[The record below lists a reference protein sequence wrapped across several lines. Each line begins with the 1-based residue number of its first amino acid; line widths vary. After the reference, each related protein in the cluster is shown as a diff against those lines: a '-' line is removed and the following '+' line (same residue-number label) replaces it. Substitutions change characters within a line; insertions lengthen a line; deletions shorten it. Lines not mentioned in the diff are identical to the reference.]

1 MPKSKFAVGLAAGI
15 LGVTGCAGAT
25 LAADLP
31 VKAQVLAPAVYNW
44 TGIYVGVHAGYGGGM
59 KDWGGINFLAHG
71 ALAGGT
77 VGVNQQ
83 IGNWVIGVEADAL
96 WSGIK
101 GSRDEVIAIPF
112 SVSNF
117 TATIASKI
125 DAVATIAARLGFA
138 QDRWLVYVKA
148 GGGWT
153 RETHTQSQISTITGI
168 TGSQRVSIEGKENR
182 FGPMVGFGAEYAFLG
197 NWSAKVEYN
206 YFDFTANGTV
216 RQAGTLT
223 SFAGTTTNVQTTVNI
238 REQLHFAK
246 VGLNYRF
253 GPAGAPE
260 IAASRPAPGYNW
272 TGVYIGV
279 EGAGGLGGR
288 TEWIGFAP
296 FEAYQPRGW
305 LAGGLIGVNV
315 QAGAFVAGFEADWMG
330 GRINGGRSD
339 ITSVTVGGTS
349 SQILSSN
356 IDGLAT
362 ATARMGFVA
371 ADRWLVYTK
380 AGLALAHV
388 NHTNTFSF
396 IGGPGVTSSI
406 FANAG
411 DALHTGVVM
420 GVGAEWAFLNNWSAK
435 VEYDYIRFR
444 AQDVFLPGTITEISP
459 VLGTGTT
466 SLPNSA
472 SIRQDLHLVKFGV
485 NYRFN
490 PWVDVVT
497 ARY

>member
-1 MPKSKFAVGLAAGI
+1 MVHPVTALRLLSATLLLSGSAGLAR
-15 LGVTGCAGAT
+15 
-25 LAADLP
+25 AADLP
-31 VKAQVLAPAVYNW
+31 VKAPVLAPVVYNW
-44 TGIYVGVHAGYGGGM
+44 TGIYGGVQAGYGAGM

-77 VGVNQQ
+77 IGVNQQ
-83 IGNWVIGVEADAL
+83 IGNWVIGIEGDAS
-96 WSGIK
+96 WANIK
-101 GSRDEVIAIPF
+101 GSRDEIIAIPF

-117 TATIASKI
+117 SATIASKI

-148 GGGWT
+148 GGGWA
-153 RETHTQSQISTITGI
+153 RETHTQSQVSTITGVP
-168 TGSQRVSIEGKENR
+168 GAQSVSIEGKENR

-206 YFDFTANGTV
+206 YFDFTANGIV

-223 SFAGTTTNVQTTVNI
+223 SFAGTTTNVATTVNI

-253 GPAGAPE
+253 GPDGAPE

-272 TGVYIGV
+272 TGVYAGV
-279 EGAGGLGGR
+279 QGAGAFGL
-288 TEWIGFAP
+288 TSFVGFAP
-296 FEAYQPRGW
+296 WDRYDPKGW
-305 LAGGLIGVNV
+305 LAGGTVGVNV
-315 QAGAFVAGFEADWMG
+315 QAGAFVPGLELEWMG
-330 GRINGGRSD
+330 GRVNGGRTD
-339 ITSVTVGGTS
+339 ITSITVGGTS
-349 SQILSSN
+349 TQSLATR
-356 IDGLAT
+356 IDGIAM

-371 ADRWLVYTK
+371 ADRWLVYGK
-380 AGLALAHV
+380 AGLALAHAT
-388 NHTNTFSF
+388 HTNNFSF

-406 FANAG
+406 FNNEG
-411 DALHTGVVM
+411 DALHSGVVM
-420 GVGAEWAFLNNWSAK
+420 GLGTEYAFLGNWSVK
-435 VEYDYIRFR
+435 LEYDYIRFR
-444 AQDVFLPGTITEISP
+444 VQDVFLPGTITEISP

-472 SIRQDLHLVKFGV
+472 SIRQDLHLVKFGL

-490 PWVDVVT
+490 PGIDVIS